1 MNNAAQSKSRPQR
14 TLSFVIALVMLFSG
28 VCGIFSQFIVIA
40 ADSTATARLLCDTA
54 DGIIKWKK
62 GNAGLDD
69 AVSSPLLSGTFLD
82 LAGTT
87 AGDWYPIG
95 LSRLGISDDYDAY
108 LAVLRENVR
117 VRYGSSEKL
126 SNTKATEWHR
136 IILSVLAAGGDPT
149 NMGKD
154 KSGQTID
161 LISDGTYNRGKT
173 VSLGKQGI
181 NGWIWGLIA
190 LDSMDYAVPD
200 DAYNS
205 RSDIIREILSREL
218 TGGGFALIGTVA
230 DPDITAMAIQA
241 LAPYYNSE
249 LKYDYL
255 RKSDGAALNTTVRG
269 VVDRALDRLSALQ
282 TADGDFISWGTRNVE
297 STCQVAVALCS
308 LGIFPLTDER
318 FIKNGK
324 TLLDGIMKYRIS
336 DGGFVHSF
344 KYDPENPTSKPDKS
358 NSMAG
363 EQVLYTLAALLR
375 CQSGMRAL
383 YDFLPELTEKQAAR
397 IAAADAD
404 IRALSE
410 DGGITGSE
418 VSAVAAVAAVAKKIY
433 SMPLCLRR
441 YIKGYSLL
449 QSAAAAVGTE
459 LEDIEK
465 STAIIYDP
473 SGDET
478 KAPDGTGNPEDTKI
492 PDDTKI
498 PAELPTEAPSDTGTG
513 LTPDTQIPDAVREDV
528 AAIRALPDIE
538 TIDTS
543 YYAEVLRL
551 ISKLEDCE
559 DFEGRDIYYAEL
571 LALKA
576 RIAEI
581 KAKIASLNAGIR
593 ENLYPFESITRKD
606 RALIE
611 SIIGEY
617 EKLSKHDRALI
628 ENYEDVIKAK
638 IKLDSARRAVII
650 AVSLSVVII
659 AAVCVLTVRIRRRR
673 AEKNFSD
680 NY

>member
-1 MNNAAQSKSRPQR
+1 MNDALQSKRRSQR

-40 ADSTATARLLCDTA
+40 ADSTATARLLRDTA

-190 LDSMDYAVPD
+190 LDSMEYAVPD

-324 TLLDGIMKYRIS
+324 TLLDGIMKYRMS

-418 VSAVAAVAAVAKKIY
+418 VSAVAAVTAVAKKIY

-576 RIAEI
+576 GIAEI

-617 EKLSKHDRALI
+617 EKLSEHDRALI
-628 ENYEDVIKAK
+628 ENYEDVIRAK
-638 IKLDSARRAVII
+638 TKLDSARRAVII
-650 AVSLSVVII
+650 AVSLSIVVIT
-659 AAVCVLTVRIRRRR
+659 AVCVLTVRIRRRR
-673 AEKNFSD
+673 AEKRFSD

>member
-1 MNNAAQSKSRPQR
+1 MNDALQSKRRSQR
-14 TLSFVIALVMLFSG
+14 TLSFAVALVMLFSG
-28 VCGIFSQFIVIA
+28 VCGIFSQLIVIA
-40 ADSTATARLLCDTA
+40 ADSTATARLLRDTA

-200 DAYNS
+200 GAYNS

-218 TGGGFALIGTVA
+218 TGGGFALIGTVV

-269 VVDRALDRLSALQ
+269 VVDRALDRLSVLQ

-308 LGIFPLTDER
+308 LGIFPLSDER

-324 TLLDGIMKYRIS
+324 TLLDGIMKYRMS

-410 DGGITGSE
+410 GGITGSE
-418 VSAVAAVAAVAKKIY
+418 VSAVAAVTAVAKKIY

-449 QSAAAAVGTE
+449 LSAAATVGTD

-465 STAIIYDP
+465 STAIVYDP

-478 KAPDGTGNPEDTKI
+478 KAPGGTGNPGDTKI
-492 PDDTKI
+492 PDDTKV

-528 AAIRALPDIE
+528 AAIRALPGIE

-559 DFEGRDIYYAEL
+559 DFEGRDVYYAEL

-617 EKLSKHDRALI
+617 EKLSEHDRALI
-628 ENYEDVIKAK
+628 ENYEDVIRAK
-638 IKLDSARRAVII
+638 TKLDSARRAVII
-650 AVSLSVVII
+650 AVSLSIVVIT
-659 AAVCVLTVRIRRRR
+659 AVCVLTVRIRRRR
-673 AEKNFSD
+673 AEKRFSD

>member
-650 AVSLSVVII
+650 AVSLSIVVIT
-659 AAVCVLTVRIRRRR
+659 AVCVLTVRIRRRR
-673 AEKNFSD
+673 AEKRFSD

>member
-1 MNNAAQSKSRPQR
+1 MNDALQSKRRSQR

-40 ADSTATARLLCDTA
+40 ADSTATARLLRDTA

-200 DAYNS
+200 GAYNS

-255 RKSDGAALNTTVRG
+255 RKSDGAALNTTVRV

-308 LGIFPLTDER
+308 LGIFPLSDER

-324 TLLDGIMKYRIS
+324 TLLDGIMKYRMS

-410 DGGITGSE
+410 GGGITGSE
-418 VSAVAAVAAVAKKIY
+418 VSAVAAITAVAKKIY

-449 QSAAAAVGTE
+449 QSAAAAVDTE

-465 STAIIYDP
+465 STAIVYDP

-478 KAPDGTGNPEDTKI
+478 KAPDGTGSPEDTKI
-492 PDDTKI
+492 PDDTKT

-617 EKLSKHDRALI
+617 EKLSEHDRALI
-628 ENYEDVIKAK
+628 ENYEDVIRAK
-638 IKLDSARRAVII
+638 TKLDSARRAVII
-650 AVSLSVVII
+650 AVSLSIVVIT
-659 AAVCVLTVRIRRRR
+659 AVCVLTVRIRRRR
-673 AEKNFSD
+673 AEKRFSD

>member
-1 MNNAAQSKSRPQR
+1 MNDALQSKSRPQR
-14 TLSFVIALVMLFSG
+14 TLSFAVALVMLFSG
-28 VCGIFSQFIVIA
+28 VFGIFSQFIVIA
-40 ADSTATARLLCDTA
+40 ADSTVTARLLRDTA

-69 AVSSPLLSGTFLD
+69 AVSSPLLSGAFLD

-200 DAYNS
+200 GAYNS

-255 RKSDGAALNTTVRG
+255 RRSDCAALNTAVRG

-282 TADGDFISWGTRNVE
+282 TSDGDFISWGTQNVE

-308 LGIFPLTDER
+308 LGIFPLSDER

-324 TLLDGIMKYRIS
+324 TLLDGIMKYRMS

-418 VSAVAAVAAVAKKIY
+418 VSAVAAVTAVAKKIY

-551 ISKLEDCE
+551 ISRLEGCE

-617 EKLSKHDRALI
+617 EKLSEHDRALI

-638 IKLDSARRAVII
+638 TKLDSARRAVII

>member
-1 MNNAAQSKSRPQR
+1 MNNAASVQKKPQR
-14 TLSFVIALVMLFSG
+14 KQPFFKGFVAVIAWAMLFSG
-28 VCGIFSQFIVIA
+28 VCGMLSQFIVIKTA
-40 ADSTATARLLCDTA
+40 AASTATARLLRDTA
-54 DGIIKWKK
+54 EDIIKWKK
-62 GNAGLDD
+62 SDAGL
-69 AVSSPLLSGTFLD
+69 ANAASSPLLSGGFLD

-117 VRYGSSEKL
+117 IRYEASEKL
-126 SNTKATEWHR
+126 SSTKATEWHR
-136 IILSVLAAGGDPT
+136 IILSVLAAGGNPT

-154 KSGQTID
+154 KNGQTID
-161 LISDGTYNRGKT
+161 LVSDGTYNRGRT

-205 RSDIIREILSREL
+205 RSDIICEILSREL
-218 TGGGFALIGTVA
+218 AGGGFALTGTVA

-249 LKYDYL
+249 LKYNYV
-255 RKSDGAALNTTVRG
+255 RRSDGAGLNASVHS
-269 VVDRALDRLSALQ
+269 VIDRALDRLSELQ
-282 TADGDFISWGTRNVE
+282 LADGDFISWGTQNVE
-297 STCQVAVALCS
+297 STCQVAVALCA
-308 LGIFPLTDER
+308 LGIRPLTDER
-318 FIKNGK
+318 FIKNGR
-324 TLLDGIMKYRIS
+324 TLLDGIMKYRMS

-358 NSMAG
+358 NTMAS

-383 YDFLPELTEKQAAR
+383 YDFLPEMTEEQSDR
-397 IAAADAD
+397 LAAADAD

-410 DGGITGSE
+410 GGSITKSE
-418 VSAVAAVAAVAKKIY
+418 VAAVAEKIY

-449 QSAAAAVGTE
+449 QNAAAAVGTE

-465 STAIIYDP
+465 STKIVYTPNNDDTAPPKD
-473 SGDET
+473 T
-478 KAPDGTGNPEDTKI
+478 KVPEDTRLS
-492 PDDTKI
+492 DDTK
-498 PAELPTEAPSDTGTG
+498 LPTDTKKPSGTENEPV
-513 LTPDTQIPDAVREDV
+513 PDIEIPDAVRADV
-528 AAIRALPDIE
+528 AKIKALPDIE
-538 TIDTS
+538 NIDTS

-551 ISKLEDCE
+551 ISKLENCE
-559 DFEGRDIYYAEL
+559 DFEGRDIYYARL
-571 LALKA
+571 LALKE

-581 KAKIASLNAGIR
+581 KARIAAVNSEIR
-593 ENLYPFESITRKD
+593 EGLYPFESITRKD
-606 RALIE
+606 SALIDR
-611 SIIGEY
+611 IIEEY
-617 EKLSKHDRALI
+617 EKLSAHDRALI

-638 IKLDSARRAVII
+638 AKLDSARRAVII
-650 AVSLSVVII
+650 AVSLSAIVI
-659 AAVCVLTVRIRRRR
+659 AAVCLLAVRVRRRR
-673 AEKNFSD
+673 AEKRFSD

>member
-344 KYDPENPTSKPDKS
+344 KYDPEKPTSKPDKS

-650 AVSLSVVII
+650 AVSLSIVVIT
-659 AAVCVLTVRIRRRR
+659 AVCVLTVRIRRRR
-673 AEKNFSD
+673 AEKRFSD

>member
-1 MNNAAQSKSRPQR
+1 MNDALQSKRRSQR
-14 TLSFVIALVMLFSG
+14 TLSFAVALVMLFSG
-28 VCGIFSQFIVIA
+28 VCGIFSQLIVIA
-40 ADSTATARLLCDTA
+40 ADSTATARLLRDTA

-200 DAYNS
+200 GAYNS

-218 TGGGFALIGTVA
+218 TGGGFALIGTVV

-269 VVDRALDRLSALQ
+269 VVDRALDRLSVLQ

-308 LGIFPLTDER
+308 LGIFPLSDER

-324 TLLDGIMKYRIS
+324 TLLDGIMKYRMS

-375 CQSGMRAL
+375 CQNGMRAL

-410 DGGITGSE
+410 GGITGSE
-418 VSAVAAVAAVAKKIY
+418 VSAVAAVTAVAKKIY

-449 QSAAAAVGTE
+449 LSAAATVGTD

-465 STAIIYDP
+465 STAIVYDP

-478 KAPDGTGNPEDTKI
+478 KAPGGTGNPGDTKI
-492 PDDTKI
+492 PDDTKV

-528 AAIRALPDIE
+528 AAIRALPGIE

-559 DFEGRDIYYAEL
+559 DFEGRDVYYAEL

-617 EKLSKHDRALI
+617 EKLSEHDRALI
-628 ENYEDVIKAK
+628 ENYEDVIRAK
-638 IKLDSARRAVII
+638 TKLDSARRAVII
-650 AVSLSVVII
+650 AVSLSIVVIT
-659 AAVCVLTVRIRRRR
+659 AVCVLTVRIRRRR
-673 AEKNFSD
+673 AEKRFSD

>member
-1 MNNAAQSKSRPQR
+1 MNDALQSKRRSQR
-14 TLSFVIALVMLFSG
+14 TLSFAVALVMLFSG

-40 ADSTATARLLCDTA
+40 ADSTATARLLRDTA
-54 DGIIKWKK
+54 DSIIKWKK

-69 AVSSPLLSGTFLD
+69 AVSAPLLSGTFLD

-136 IILSVLAAGGDPT
+136 IILSVLAAGGNPT

-200 DAYNS
+200 GAYNS

-308 LGIFPLTDER
+308 LGIFPLSDER

-324 TLLDGIMKYRIS
+324 TLLDGIMKYRMS

-410 DGGITGSE
+410 GGITGSE
-418 VSAVAAVAAVAKKIY
+418 VSAVAAVTAVAKKIY
-433 SMPLCLRR
+433 SMPPCLRR

-449 QSAAAAVGTE
+449 QSAAATVGTE

-465 STAIIYDP
+465 STAIVYDP
-473 SGDET
+473 SSDET
-478 KAPDGTGNPEDTKI
+478 KAPDGTGNPGDTKI
-492 PDDTKI
+492 PDDTKV

-559 DFEGRDIYYAEL
+559 NFEGRDIYYAEL

-617 EKLSKHDRALI
+617 EKLSEHDRALI
-628 ENYEDVIKAK
+628 ENYEDVIRAK
-638 IKLDSARRAVII
+638 TKLDSARRAVII
-650 AVSLSVVII
+650 AVSLSIVVIT
-659 AAVCVLTVRIRRRR
+659 AVCVLTVRIRRRR
-673 AEKNFSD
+673 AEKRFSD

>member
-1 MNNAAQSKSRPQR
+1 M
-14 TLSFVIALVMLFSG
+14 
-28 VCGIFSQFIVIA
+28 
-40 ADSTATARLLCDTA
+40 
-54 DGIIKWKK
+54 
-62 GNAGLDD
+62 
-69 AVSSPLLSGTFLD
+69 
-82 LAGTT
+82 
-87 AGDWYPIG
+87 
-95 LSRLGISDDYDAY
+95 
-108 LAVLRENVR
+108 
-117 VRYGSSEKL
+117 
-126 SNTKATEWHR
+126 
-136 IILSVLAAGGDPT
+136 
-149 NMGKD
+149 
-154 KSGQTID
+154 
-161 LISDGTYNRGKT
+161 
-173 VSLGKQGI
+173 
-181 NGWIWGLIA
+181 
-190 LDSMDYAVPD
+190 
-200 DAYNS
+200 
-205 RSDIIREILSREL
+205 
-218 TGGGFALIGTVA
+218 
-230 DPDITAMAIQA
+230 
-241 LAPYYNSE
+241 
-249 LKYDYL
+249 
-255 RKSDGAALNTTVRG
+255 RG

-324 TLLDGIMKYRIS
+324 TLLDGIMKYRMS

-418 VSAVAAVAAVAKKIY
+418 VSAVAAVTAAAKKIY

-465 STAIIYDP
+465 STAIVYDP

-617 EKLSKHDRALI
+617 EKLSEHDRALI
-628 ENYEDVIKAK
+628 ENYEDVIRAK
-638 IKLDSARRAVII
+638 TKLDSARRAVII
-650 AVSLSVVII
+650 AVSLSIVVIT
-659 AAVCVLTVRIRRRR
+659 AVCVLTVRIRRRR
-673 AEKNFSD
+673 AEKRFSD

>member
-1 MNNAAQSKSRPQR
+1 MNDALQSKRRSQR

-40 ADSTATARLLCDTA
+40 ADSTATARLLRDTA

-308 LGIFPLTDER
+308 LGIFPLSDER

-324 TLLDGIMKYRIS
+324 TLLDGIMKYRMS

-383 YDFLPELTEKQAAR
+383 YDFLPELTE
-397 IAAADAD
+397 
-404 IRALSE
+404 
-410 DGGITGSE
+410 
-418 VSAVAAVAAVAKKIY
+418 
-433 SMPLCLRR
+433 
-441 YIKGYSLL
+441 
-449 QSAAAAVGTE
+449 
-459 LEDIEK
+459 
-465 STAIIYDP
+465 
-473 SGDET
+473 
-478 KAPDGTGNPEDTKI
+478 
-492 PDDTKI
+492 
-498 PAELPTEAPSDTGTG
+498 
-513 LTPDTQIPDAVREDV
+513 
-528 AAIRALPDIE
+528 
-538 TIDTS
+538 
-543 YYAEVLRL
+543 
-551 ISKLEDCE
+551 
-559 DFEGRDIYYAEL
+559 
-571 LALKA
+571 
-576 RIAEI
+576 
-581 KAKIASLNAGIR
+581 
-593 ENLYPFESITRKD
+593 
-606 RALIE
+606 
-611 SIIGEY
+611 
-617 EKLSKHDRALI
+617 
-628 ENYEDVIKAK
+628 
-638 IKLDSARRAVII
+638 
-650 AVSLSVVII
+650 
-659 AAVCVLTVRIRRRR
+659 
-673 AEKNFSD
+673 
-680 NY
+680 